1 MVITRSQTIYEV
13 SVTHKTNMKILD
25 SDKLRNHTKHVQE
38 TIIILQ
44 DEKKK
49 LETDISNLQKIHSDT
64 KDSKNDESCANCLT
78 SGSDV
83 WI

>member
-1 MVITRSQTIYEV
+1 MK
-13 SVTHKTNMKILD
+13 HKTNMKIHD
-25 SDKLRNHTKHVQE
+25 CDKLRNHTEHVQE

-44 DEKKK
+44 DGKKT
-49 LETDISNLQKIHSDT
+49 LETDISNLQKTHSDI